1 MSLPTKSFVLKIYIG
16 ESARIEHTALYEVLV
31 KKARETGL
39 AGATVYRSPMGYG
52 ASSHIHS
59 AKILQLSLDLPIV
72 IEIVEVEEKLRAFAS
87 EIDPLLN
94 GALVTLAEVEVLHHS
109 SKAAERTKD

>member
-1 MSLPTKSFVLKIYIG
+1 MSLPAKSFVLKIYTG
-16 ESARIEHTALYEVLV
+16 ESARIEHAALYEILV

-39 AGATVYRSPMGYG
+39 AGATVYRSPLGYG

-72 IEIVEVEEKLRAFAS
+72 IEIVDVEEKLRAFAA
-87 EIDPLLN
+87 EIDPLLD
-94 GALVTLAEVEVLHHS
+94 GALVTLAELEVLHHS
-109 SKAAERTKD
+109 SKAAAKG